1 MPALTHGRVRNGFN
15 QYARTVTYAQNTCK
29 GPGGENLPCC
39 KTKTQQQPASCG
51 GQKNFCC
58 GKPIQPFKFSLPTKG
73 CHGGSCRIP
82 RGTGT
87 RKRAMAAGG
96 VGSRSFGVKRAI
108 GRRVQNRNQF
118 PLNYGLNSKKPPTQK
133 GFNPRTGVRNTFGAE
148 CEQNACGCCLPTL
161 PVPAP
166 RLATSLGIIY

>member
-15 QYARTVTYAQNTCK
+15 QYARTVTFAQSKCK
-29 GPGGENLPCC
+29 GSNGEPLPCC
-39 KTKTQQQPASCG
+39 KKKTQQQPTPCG

-58 GKPIQPFKFSLPTKG
+58 GRPLQPFSVINKG
-73 CHGGSCRIP
+73 CLTSKCRIP
-82 RGTGT
+82 HGTTT
-87 RKRAMAAGG
+87 RKRAMASGG
-96 VGSRSFGVKRAI
+96 IGSRSFSVRRAI

-118 PLNYGLNSKKPPTQK
+118 PLHYPLNAKKPATQK
-133 GFNPRTGVRNTFGAE
+133 GLNLNTGVRNAYGAE
-148 CEQNACGCCLPTL
+148 CANTACECCLPTL